1 MAGADFEHEALVRLA
16 RIEAQLEVKC
26 SARGE
31 RMDDMQ
37 KAIDD
42 HEERIRPLEKH
53 HTRMLTVA
61 AGSGVIGSLIVKG
74 AVWLWG
80 AR

>member
-1 MAGADFEHEALVRLA
+1 MAGVEFESEVLRRLA
-16 RIEAQLEVKC
+16 RIEAQQEVKC
-26 SARGE
+26 AARGE
-31 RMDDMQ
+31 RMDEMQ
-37 KAIDD
+37 KTLDD
-42 HEERIRPLEKH
+42 HETRIRPLEQH